1 MTQSQFANHLKTMTK
16 TKFAGKYRDVFNPLS
31 KTQREILEA
40 IGVAVE

>member
-1 MTQSQFANHLKTMTK
+1 MTK
-16 TKFAGKYRDVFNPLS
+16 TKFAGKYRDVFNLLS